1 MRNLKKVLALL
12 TVFVL
17 LMGLMAGCSSSNNS
31 SSSDTSNG
39 SSNDNSN
46 ASDTNASSGK
56 IKIGLSLATLQE
68 ERWQRDRD
76 AFKEKAESL
85 GAEVLIQSANGDENL
100 QNNQVENLLSQDL
113 DLLVIIPQNA
123 DSAAALVE
131 EAHQA
136 GVKVIS
142 YDRMIMNA
150 DVDLYISFD
159 NEKVGELQGQ
169 YLTQNVPKGLYY
181 IFSGSPTDNNAKY
194 FKAGAMKYIQPL
206 VDKGD
211 IKIGYE
217 QAIEG
222 WKPDKAMQLMEDAL
236 TKNNNKVDAVLAPND
251 GTAGGII
258 QALAAQ
264 GLAGKVPVTGQDAD
278 LAAIKRIIEGTQSM
292 TVFKDARKE
301 AAKAAEMAV
310 QMAQGKDVSQLADIN
325 GKVNNGKI
333 DVPSVL
339 LTPVTITKDNIDKE
353 LIDSG
358 WFTKEQVYGS
368 K

>member
-1 MRNLKKVLALL
+1 MHNFKRVLAL
-12 TVFVL
+12 VAVCVL
-17 LMGLMAGCSSSNNS
+17 LVGVMAGCSGSNQPASSSNDTNTNDSSDNSNNS
-31 SSSDTSNG
+31 SK
-39 SSNDNSN
+39 
-46 ASDTNASSGK
+46 K
-56 IKIGLSLATLQE
+56 IRIGLSLATLQE

-123 DSAAALVE
+123 DSAAALVDD
-131 EAHQA
+131 AHKA

-142 YDRMIMNA
+142 YDRMIMNT

-159 NEKVGELQGQ
+159 NEKVGELQGKF
-169 YLTQNVPKGLYY
+169 LTDLVPKGIYY
-181 IFSGSPTDNNAKY
+181 VFAGSPTDNNAKY

-206 VDKGD
+206 ADKGD
-211 IKIGYE
+211 IKIAYD

-222 WKPDKAMQLMEDAL
+222 WKPDQAMKLMENAL
-236 TKNNNKVDAVLAPND
+236 TANNNEVDAVLAPND

-278 LAAIKRIIEGTQSM
+278 LAAIKRIVEGTQSM

-301 AAKAAEMAV
+301 AEKAAELAV
-310 QMAQGKDVSQLADIN
+310 QMAQGKEVSELTDVN

-353 LIDSG
+353 LIESG

-368 K
+368 N

>member
-56 IKIGLSLATLQE
+56 IKIGLSLPTLRE
-68 ERWQRDRD
+68 ERYPRDRD
-76 AFKEKAESL
+76 AFTKKAESL
-85 GAEVLIQSANGDENL
+85 GAEVLVQAANNDENL
-100 QNNQVENLLSQDL
+100 QSNQVENLLTQGIDVLVL
-113 DLLVIIPQNA
+113 DPQNA
-123 DSAAALVE
+123 DSAAALVD
-131 EAHQA
+131 EAHKA

-142 YDRMIMNA
+142 YDRLIKNT

-159 NEKVGELQGQ
+159 NEKVGELQGKF
-169 YLTQNVPKGLYY
+169 LTDLVPKGVY
-181 IFSGSPTDNNAKY
+181 FVFAGAPTDNNATL
-194 FKAGAMKYIQPL
+194 FKQGAMKYIQPL
-206 VDKGD
+206 ADKGD
-211 IKIGYE
+211 IKIAYD
-217 QAIEG
+217 QAIKDWQPEE
-222 WKPDKAMQLMEDAL
+222 AMRLCEDAL
-236 TKNNNKVDAVLAPND
+236 TANNNKVDAILAPND

-264 GLAGKVPVTGQDAD
+264 GLAGKVPVTGQDAE
-278 LAAIKRIIEGTQSM
+278 LAAIKRIVAGTQSM
-292 TVFKDARKE
+292 TVFKDVRVE
-301 AAKAAEMAV
+301 AEKAAELAV
-310 QMAQGKDVSQLADIN
+310 QLAQGKEVSELSDVN
-325 GKVNNGKI
+325 GATNNGKT

-339 LTPVTITKDNIDKE
+339 LTPIVITKDNLDKE

>member
-1 MRNLKKVLALL
+1 MRNFKRVLALVAVL
-12 TVFVL
+12 VL
-17 LMGLMAGCSSSNNS
+17 LVGVMAGCNGSNQPASSSNNTS
-31 SSSDTSNG
+31 TNDDSDN
-39 SSNDNSN
+39 SSN
-46 ASDTNASSGK
+46 SSQK
-56 IKIGLSLATLQE
+56 VRIGLSLATLQE

-76 AFKEKAESL
+76 AFKKKAESL
-85 GAEVLIQSANGDENL
+85 GAEILIQSANGDENL

-131 EAHQA
+131 DAHKA

-142 YDRMIMNA
+142 YDRMIMNT

-159 NEKVGELQGQ
+159 NEKVGELQGKF
-169 YLTQNVPKGLYY
+169 LTDLVPKGVYY

-206 VDKGD
+206 ADKGD
-211 IKIGYE
+211 IKIAYD

-222 WKPDKAMQLMEDAL
+222 WKPDQAMKLMENAL
-236 TKNNNKVDAVLAPND
+236 TANNNKVDAVLAPND

-278 LAAIKRIIEGTQSM
+278 LAAVKRIIEGTQSM

-301 AAKAAEMAV
+301 AEKAAELAV
-310 QMAQGKDVSQLADIN
+310 QMAQGKEVSELTDVNS
-325 GKVNNGKI
+325 KVNNGKI

-353 LIDSG
+353 LIESG

-368 K
+368 N